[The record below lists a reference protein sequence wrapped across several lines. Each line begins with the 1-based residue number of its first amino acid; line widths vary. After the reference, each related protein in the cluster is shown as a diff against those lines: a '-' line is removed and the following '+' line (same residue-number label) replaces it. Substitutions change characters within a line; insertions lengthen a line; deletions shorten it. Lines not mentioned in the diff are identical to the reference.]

1 MNRSLK
7 VKAKSLMNQ
16 KLGILI
22 LVAFL
27 PSLIIGFL
35 SSTVVGAIIVLPLN
49 IGMAYAFIQVAKG
62 GPGELRDL
70 FRSLEGNYFLMH
82 VWTLLKAAIF
92 LFFWVFLFIIPAI
105 IKAYSYSQTAY
116 ILADDPSVKDAIT
129 ASRDMMNGHKLELFF
144 LQLSFIG
151 WVLLSALTFGLVWI
165 FYAGPYYHQTMALY
179 YLTLKERV

>member
-22 LVAFL
+22 LVTFL
-27 PSLIIGFL
+27 PSVMIGFL
-35 SSTVVGAIIVLPLN
+35 STTVVGAIIVLPLN
-49 IGMAYAFIQVAKG
+49 VGMAYAFIQVAKG

-70 FRSLEGNYFLMH
+70 FRSLEGSYFLMH
-82 VWTLLKAAIF
+82 VWTLLKRIIF
-92 LFFWVFLFIIPAI
+92 LFLWSLLVIPGI
-105 IKAYSYSQTAY
+105 IKAYSYSQTAH

-129 ASRDMMNGHKLELFF
+129 ASREMMNGHKLELFF

-151 WVLLSALTFGLVWI
+151 WALLSVITLGLV
-165 FYAGPYYHQTMALY
+165 YQTMALY
-179 YLTLKERV
+179 YLTLKERL

>member
-1 MNRSLK
+1 
-7 VKAKSLMNQ
+7 MNQ

-22 LVAFL
+22 LVTFL
-27 PSLIIGFL
+27 PSVIIGFL
-35 SSTVVGAIIVLPLN
+35 STTVVGAIIVLPLN

-70 FRSLEGNYFLMH
+70 FRSLEGSYFLMH
-82 VWTLLKAAIF
+82 VWTLLKMIIFIF
-92 LFFWVFLFIIPAI
+92 LWTLLVIPGI
-105 IKAYSYSQTAY
+105 IKAYSYSQTAH

-129 ASRDMMNGHKLELFF
+129 ASREMMNGHKLELFF

-151 WVLLSALTFGLVWI
+151 WALLSVLTLGLVWI

-179 YLTLKERV
+179 YLTLKERL